1 MKYRILLVLTVL
13 CIMFSMASCKKK
25 QDTGNNS
32 NTNNTNS
39 GSVATT
45 LDGEPAAEG
54 TTEFKPL
61 EVQENAT
68 IELPEDGTFTG
79 H

>member
-1 MKYRILLVLTVL
+1 MKYRIMVALTVL
-13 CIMFSMASCKKK
+13 CLAFSMASCKKN
-25 QDTGNNS
+25 QNTDNN
-32 NTNNTNS
+32 NNTHS
-39 GSVATT
+39 ESVATT
-45 LDGEPAAEG
+45 LDEGPAAEG

-68 IELPEDGTFTG
+68 VELPEDGTFTS